1 MLELTWQ
8 GQSSYCSLKVST
20 HEFSH
25 PWSLLHPIMHDPK
38 SILFSFWHAS
48 KLSLF
53 WGVGFSPQTHIG
65 FGQSEQPFGQF
76 ILHGQ
81 SKRTLG
87 TFISKFSHIPN
98 EQEVRA
104 LAHSVRQFELE
115 HELAQSTYSSSHKP
129 SHLSPISW
137 SLKNSRLRPQKFRQK
152 YIVNTDGQVFGKT
165 ESNKSALVK
174 ANNNN
179 NILFLIIVFNK
190 SEIYNH
196 YKTYE
201 IFPIRQTHP

>member
-1 MLELTWQ
+1 
-8 GQSSYCSLKVST
+8 
-20 HEFSH
+20 
-25 PWSLLHPIMHDPK
+25 MHDPK
-38 SILFSFWHAS
+38 SILFSFWHVS

-137 SLKNSRLRPQKFRQK
+137 SLKTVGWGLKNS
-152 YIVNTDGQVFGKT
+152 GK
-165 ESNKSALVK
+165 
-174 ANNNN
+174 
-179 NILFLIIVFNK
+179 NILLILTDRFSAKQSPTSQPWSKQIT
-190 SEIYNH
+190 II
-196 YKTYE
+196 
-201 IFPIRQTHP
+201 IFYFS